1 MLHETITI
9 DIDFEALGIIHN
21 DNKATITTYILD
33 SYPEYQGEKKRP
45 LVIICPG
52 GGYEHHSPREG
63 EAIAIKM
70 NSFGFNAC
78 ILKYSLIPNEFPCA
92 LFEAAYTIAYARA
105 HANEWSIDP
114 TKIIMAGFSSGA
126 HVTASLGTMWN
137 KEILK
142 DFVTDTLKL
151 NPKDVRP
158 DGMLLGYPVITSGEY
173 AHRPSFVRILGK
185 DYDKNLELVSLEN
198 RVDAETPITFL
209 WHTFEDSSVLLE
221 NSFLFANALRENKV
235 PFELHVFPNGSH
247 GLGLATRETD
257 MKDGSKYQPECA
269 CWVDMFKVWVE
280 KNI

>member
-1 MLHETITI
+1 MLHETINI
-9 DIDFEALGIIHN
+9 DIDYEALEIKHN
-21 DNKATITTYILD
+21 DNKAIITTYILD
-33 SYPEYQGEKKRP
+33 SYPEYQGERKRP

-78 ILKYSLIPNEFPCA
+78 ILKYSLIPNELPCA

-105 HANEWSIDP
+105 HADEWSIDP
-114 TKIIMAGFSSGA
+114 NKIVIAGFSSGG
-126 HVTASLGTMWN
+126 HVAASLGTMWN
-137 KEILK
+137 KDILK
-142 DFVTDTLKL
+142 DFVNNTLKL
-151 NPKDVRP
+151 TQKDIRP
-158 DGMLLGYPVITSGEY
+158 NGILLGYPVITSGEY

-198 RVDAETPITFL
+198 RVDADTPITFL
-209 WHTFEDSSVLLE
+209 WHTVQDGSVAME
-221 NSFLFANALRENKV
+221 NSLLFANALRKNNV
-235 PFELHVFPNGSH
+235 PFELHIFPNGSH

-257 MKDGSKYQPECA
+257 MKDGSKFQPECA

>member
-9 DIDFEALGIIHN
+9 NINFEELGIKHN

-33 SYPEYQGEKKRP
+33 SYPQYQGERNRP

-63 EAIAIKM
+63 EAIAVKM

-78 ILKYSLIPNEFPCA
+78 ILKYSLIPNELPCA

-105 HANEWSIDP
+105 HAKEWSIDP
-114 TKIIMAGFSSGA
+114 NKIIMAGFSSGG
-126 HVTASLGTMWN
+126 HVAASLGTMWN

-142 DFVTDTLKL
+142 DFVNNTLKL
-151 NPKDVRP
+151 TQKDVRP

-173 AHRPSFVRILGK
+173 AHRASFTRILGK

-198 RVDAETPITFL
+198 RVDSDTPITFL
-209 WHTFEDSSVLLE
+209 WHTFEDRSVLLE
-221 NSFLFANALRENKV
+221 NSMLFANAMRKNKV
-235 PFELHVFPNGSH
+235 PFELHIFPNGSH

-257 MKDGSKYQPECA
+257 MEDGSKFQPECA

>member
-1 MLHETITI
+1 MLHETINI
-9 DIDFEALGIIHN
+9 DIDYETLGIVHN
-21 DNKATITTYILD
+21 DNNATITTYILD

-63 EAIAIKM
+63 EAIAVKM

-78 ILKYSLIPNEFPCA
+78 ILKYSLIPNELPCA

-105 HANEWSIDP
+105 HAEEWSIDAD
-114 TKIIMAGFSSGA
+114 KIIMAGFSSGG
-126 HVTASLGTMWN
+126 HVAASLGTMWN

-142 DFVTDTLKL
+142 DFVSNTLKL
-151 NPKDVRP
+151 TQKDIRP
-158 DGMLLGYPVITSGEY
+158 NGIMLGYPVITSGEY
-173 AHRPSFVRILGK
+173 AHRASFVRILGD

-198 RVDAETPITFL
+198 RVDADTPITFL
-209 WHTFEDSSVLLE
+209 WHTCEDSSVLME
-221 NSFLFANALRENKV
+221 NSFLFANALRKNKV

-269 CWVDMFKVWVE
+269 CWVDMFKAWVE